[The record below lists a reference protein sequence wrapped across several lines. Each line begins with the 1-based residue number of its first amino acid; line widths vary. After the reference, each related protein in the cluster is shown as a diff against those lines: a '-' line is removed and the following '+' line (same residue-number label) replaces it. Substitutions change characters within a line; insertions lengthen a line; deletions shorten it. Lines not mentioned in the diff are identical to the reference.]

1 VCRYQKDASI
11 STQLTWE
18 FWFLST
24 SVLEKL
30 ALLSLSEHTEHVKT
44 TTDYVTTVF
53 NFDQSFL
60 KASQNVDSCP
70 DKILLKEFLNHYEG
84 QVNFHFSVL
93 AFKQAKKDLINF
105 KEVSLYYFTFLYV
118 YSVIVD
124 FRWRILFYPFCSLLT
139 TFQCQTL
146 KVFGLVICRQI
157 GGYWLL
163 DGIKK
168 QHSGNSH

>member
-1 VCRYQKDASI
+1 MCRYQKDASI
-11 STQLTWE
+11 SSQLTWE
-18 FWFLST
+18 FWFVST

-30 ALLSLSEHTEHVKT
+30 AFLSLSEHTEHVKT

-60 KASQNVDSCP
+60 KASENVGSCP

-105 KEVSLYYFTFLYV
+105 KEVWFKLIHNNFYIQFLG
-118 YSVIVD
+118 
-124 FRWRILFYPFCSLLT
+124 ILGGKFCFT
-139 TFQCQTL
+139 TFIHCLQ
-146 KVFGLVICRQI
+146 
-157 GGYWLL
+157 
-163 DGIKK
+163 
-168 QHSGNSH
+168 SSSA